1 MDKEINLQ
9 MPNSLYYSLL
19 RESDERGVS
28 FESLCLSLLSG
39 EQEEKSLVDPAFYKS
54 LSHGAMRTEIRRVI
68 ESDLPSEEVRRRVN
82 HLELQVTRRY
92 IRK

>member
-1 MDKEINLQ
+1 MEKEINLTV
-9 MPNSLYYSLL
+9 PNSLYYSLL

-39 EQEEKSLVDPAFYKS
+39 EQEEKLLVDPAFYKS
-54 LSHGAMRTEIRRVI
+54 LSHGAMRAEIRKVI
-68 ESDLPSEEVRRRVN
+68 ESDLASEEVRRRIN
-82 HLELQVTRRY
+82 NLELQVTRRY